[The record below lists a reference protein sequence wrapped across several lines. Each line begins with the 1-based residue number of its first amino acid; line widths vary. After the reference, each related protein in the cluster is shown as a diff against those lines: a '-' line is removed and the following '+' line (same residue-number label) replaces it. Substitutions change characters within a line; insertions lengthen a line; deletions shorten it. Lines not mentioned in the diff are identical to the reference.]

1 MLIATATVHTTGINW
16 SSVAVI
22 VGGIGGVIIAAL
34 AFIIRLMDRRN
45 NAIRDEITNAVTN
58 LGHILEAKLE
68 TKDAVNQLRIE
79 VAELRGQV
87 KYPPPPKE
95 GSNP

>member
-1 MLIATATVHTTGINW
+1 MLIATAAVHTTGINW

-79 VAELRGQV
+79 VAELRGQIRIQ
-87 KYPPPPKE
+87 PPKGE
-95 GSNP
+95 AVP